1 MQVRVQRSRSWTKR
15 CEQEVHGCSGRSG
28 GYFSRRLTHDD
39 VVGLKSQ
46 GRGVVGCRV
55 GYIFDTKWVGENW
68 KSRQTSHSCFLCDRE
83 GERHYRRK
91 QPRGTKWKKTKK
103 KKEQKQMIKQVKCSF
118 HQSTDGLSA
127 ALINTQVDK
136 INKLKAAETFL
147 NSDICNVMMS
157 SSANCCY
164 ECACVSEF
172 KSRSVSRSPLFL
184 RRDVLKLWPNDN
196 IDLPRRTY

>member
-1 MQVRVQRSRSWTKR
+1 MKTGKVDRHHTPVFFVTEK
-15 CEQEVHGCSGRSG
+15 VKDITG
-28 GYFSRRLTHDD
+28 GS
-39 VVGLKSQ
+39 
-46 GRGVVGCRV
+46 
-55 GYIFDTKWVGENW
+55 N
-68 KSRQTSHSCFLCDRE
+68 RE
-83 GERHYRRK
+83 GRNGR
-91 QPRGTKWKKTKK
+91 KTKK
-103 KKEQKQMIKQVKCSF
+103 KKEQKQTIKQVKCSF

-127 ALINTQVDK
+127 ALINTEVDK

-184 RRDVLKLWPNDN
+184 RRDVLLS
-196 IDLPRRTY
+196 